1 MRKDNHMETRVTKN
15 GFRYYTNHSKTNDT
29 AVPLSQRGR
38 FLGRKLGQSLWT
50 GVKHLPWL
58 LMRVVTLMVATPL
71 MILLFLFN
79 LVKSLII
86 TAVGWFVFK
95 VLSFFVLGFGIAA
108 YSFLIQKD
116 VSVPWFSS
124 LMDNFVFPHGV
135 PIYYWWETTIIVV
148 FAVITAISLTLH
160 PQDA

>member
-15 GFRYYTNHSKTNDT
+15 GYRYYTNHSKAHDT

-38 FLGRKLGQSLWT
+38 FFGRKLGLSLWT
-50 GVKHLPWL
+50 GIKHLPWF
-58 LMRVVTLMVATPL
+58 LMRAVTLMVATPL

-86 TAVGWFVFK
+86 TAIGWFVFK
-95 VLSFFVLGFGIAA
+95 VIVGFAVIGYYA
-108 YSFLIQKD
+108 FLTKEGSASD
-116 VSVPWFSS
+116 NVEMWFHNWI
-124 LMDNFVFPHGV
+124 MPEGV
-135 PIYYWWETTIIVV
+135 PIHYWWETTIIVV

-160 PQDA
+160 PHDA